1 MGGTAVLAFFYENLR
16 PVLCALLLL
25 ARIGDIGTTYLV
37 TPNLI
42 LEANP
47 IVRKL
52 GWPFALLTVAACFL
66 PYVSVEAAVTAL
78 MTFFLVSASNA
89 GKIWIVR
96 AVGEKAYAAL
106 MVDLARRSK
115 LSHALLGI
123 AASAFFVALAGGTV
137 LLFYPSPAADWGFW
151 LGLGI
156 LLYAG
161 AVWFYGTLAAIRL
174 FRRAALPAGARAGV
188 QPTASR
194 DGGE

>member
-1 MGGTAVLAFFYENLR
+1 MLEFAYENPR
-16 PVLCALLLL
+16 PVLCVLLLI
-25 ARIGDIGTTYLV
+25 ARIGDVGTTYLV
-37 TPNLI
+37 TPNLL

-52 GWPFALLTVAACFL
+52 GWPFALLTLAACLL
-66 PYVSVEAAVTAL
+66 PYVTIPGAVTAL
-78 MTFFLVSASNA
+78 MTFLLVSASNA

-96 AVGEKAYAAL
+96 TIGEKTYAAL
-106 MVDLARRSK
+106 MLDLARRSR

-137 LLFYPSPAADWGFW
+137 IGFYPSPEEDWGFW

-161 AVWFYGTLAAIRL
+161 AVWVYGSLAMVRL
-174 FRRAALPAGARAGV
+174 FRRAARLA
-188 QPTASR
+188 
-194 DGGE
+194 